1 MKHYIGSRNSLNQIS
16 SKPKGSLASLLVN
29 KNDTP
34 ASSRAA
40 SSGSHNFS
48 LDVLQNDGMG
58 FGRKKV
64 HKNFGVKSAPML
76 SELAPASVNERSKKK
91 SKKGLRKIKK
101 MSRLAKRQMER
112 KSLSM
117 SEL

>member
-1 MKHYIGSRNSLNQIS
+1 
-16 SKPKGSLASLLVN
+16 
-29 KNDTP
+29 
-34 ASSRAA
+34 
-40 SSGSHNFS
+40 
-48 LDVLQNDGMG
+48 MG

-64 HKNFGVKSAPML
+64 HNKNFGVKSAPML
-76 SELAPASVNERSKKK
+76 SDLAPASVNERSKKK

-112 KSLSM
+112 KSMST

>member
-1 MKHYIGSRNSLNQIS
+1 MKHYIVAPNSLGQIS
-16 SKPKGSLASLLVN
+16 SKPKGPLALLINKDDMSASNRGGSRDSLS
-29 KNDTP
+29 
-34 ASSRAA
+34 
-40 SSGSHNFS
+40 FS
-48 LDVLQNDGMG
+48 LGGLQNDGIG

-64 HKNFGVKSAPML
+64 QKKLGGKSAPML
-76 SELAPASVNERSKKK
+76 SELAPASVIERSKKK
-91 SKKGLRKIKK
+91 SKRGLRKIKK

>member
-1 MKHYIGSRNSLNQIS
+1 MFINKDDMSASNRGGSRDSLS
-16 SKPKGSLASLLVN
+16 
-29 KNDTP
+29 
-34 ASSRAA
+34 
-40 SSGSHNFS
+40 FS
-48 LDVLQNDGMG
+48 LGGLRNDDIG

-64 HKNFGVKSAPML
+64 HNKNFGVKSAPML
-76 SELAPASVNERSKKK
+76 SDLAPASVNERSKKK